1 MKENSNILI
10 IEKGSEISDAC
21 KDLLKEKGYNVKSS
35 SDIQQALD
43 KLSDLTFQIF
53 IIDADYLKKELIH
66 FLKKIKKQRPDSFVI
81 LIFSDI
87 SDICLDYLLEAI
99 SAGADTVLKKSADLK
114 QLISAIESYSQ
125 RLFLIE
131 ENIKTNTLI
140 PLYEL
145 TEQFIIAESEDK
157 VFQLLIKAIKDYTGA
172 DRISVMTYD
181 EEKDVLKIREAIG
194 LDKDVIKSVE
204 LKPGESIAGWVFVKK
219 KPVIID
225 GVEIPDDFSE
235 FYEIKPFLKK
245 KNLVSMSI
253 PLVCIPLYV
262 RKKSLGVINVSK
274 KKNSKPFTKSD
285 MEMVFVI
292 CRQAALAIENIRSQ
306 KEREEKLRIKTIL
319 EQYVAPEIAEIL
331 ISSGKDP
338 MSLGEIKDVAI
349 LFADIKDFT
358 LLVQKIPI
366 RTTRDFLNEFFGLL
380 TEAVFKFHG
389 TLDKFIGDAALA
401 IFGSPIPVEKP
412 AYAAVSAALEIR
424 TAFNRLRSRWEKQE
438 NVFQYIGIGIGVTVG
453 KVFIGN
459 VGTKKRLDFT
469 VIGLD
474 VNLAQRLASDA
485 KNGDILISERVKEQL
500 GSGFNLE
507 QISSYHLKGIEKPVT
522 IYAIK

>member
-1 MKENSNILI
+1 MKNNIIVIL
-10 IEKGSEISDAC
+10 EKDFNIFESCKSLLKNKGYIVKSISDAQQVLNVFS
-21 KDLLKEKGYNVKSS
+21 DTPFQVLIIDSDSLKEGE
-35 SDIQQALD
+35 
-43 KLSDLTFQIF
+43 
-53 IIDADYLKKELIH
+53 IIS
-66 FLKKIKKQRPDSFVI
+66 FLKSIKKQRPVCFVV
-81 LIFSDI
+81 LIFSDVSVDTLVEVI
-87 SDICLDYLLEAI
+87 T
-99 SAGADTVLKKSADLK
+99 AGADAVIKKPFALE
-114 QLISAIESYSQ
+114 QLISVIESYFQKLS
-125 RLFLIE
+125 LIE
-131 ENIKTNTLI
+131 ENIKINTLI

-145 TEQFIIAESEDK
+145 TERFIMTESEDQ
-157 VFQLLIKAIKDYTGA
+157 VFQLLIKAIENHTGA
-172 DRISVMTYD
+172 DRISIMTYD
-181 EEKDVLKIREAIG
+181 EEKGVLRIREAIG
-194 LDKDVIKSVE
+194 LDENIIKTTE
-204 LKPGESIAGWVFVKK
+204 LKPGESISGWVFAKR

-225 GVEIPDDFSE
+225 GTDIVAEDFSE
-235 FYEIKPFLKK
+235 YYEIKPLLKK
-245 KNLVSMSI
+245 KDLVSMSI
-253 PLVCIPLYV
+253 PLVCIPIYI
-262 RKKSLGVINVSK
+262 RKKSLGVVNISK

-389 TLDKFIGDAALA
+389 TLYKFIGDAALA
-401 IFGSPIPVEKP
+401 IFGSPIHVEKP

-424 TAFNRLRSRWEKQE
+424 VAFNRLRSRWEKQE
-438 NVFQYIGIGIGVTVG
+438 NVFQYIGIGIGVTSG